1 LYAGLT
7 SQKKKREPTIK
18 LTRKNTHENEREK
31 TIAKHKNANAKNK
44 KKEGGVF
51 DGAAQLF
58 ASYNTGTSS
67 ITSRKNIFQ

>member
-1 LYAGLT
+1 MRTREKKLLRST
-7 SQKKKREPTIK
+7 KTPTQRTKKKE
-18 LTRKNTHENEREK
+18 
-31 TIAKHKNANAKNK
+31 
-44 KKEGGVF
+44 EGGVF